1 LRCYW
6 VSFHTYIMIFYLIF
20 IFRCRQADFFATVLW
35 PVYRRYNMAGF
46 VVTPTVKKVIGS
58 VVVTSNKLIAAN
70 NLSPGLL
77 TLVNNLTTPV
87 INTKL

>member
-1 LRCYW
+1 
-6 VSFHTYIMIFYLIF
+6 
-20 IFRCRQADFFATVLW
+20 
-35 PVYRRYNMAGF
+35 MAGF

-58 VVVTSNKLIAAN
+58 VVVTSDKLIAAN

-87 INTKL
+87 INTKF